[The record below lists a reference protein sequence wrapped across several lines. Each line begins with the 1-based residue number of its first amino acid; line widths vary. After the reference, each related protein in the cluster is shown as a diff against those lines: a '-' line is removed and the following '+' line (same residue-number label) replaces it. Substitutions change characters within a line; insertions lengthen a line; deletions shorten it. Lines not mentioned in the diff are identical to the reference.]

1 MPQSAQTARL
11 VFLAGTDVAVDSR
24 TGRMAVA
31 AARDGWDVTILS
43 PGAADDVE
51 ESSLGRVNLVRVPVG
66 TALRERAAQR
76 AKGHR
81 LRRMITQYGLTDPE
95 QLSRFHAGHGAWV
108 RQSTARAGSLGAPAR
123 QGAKAW
129 IRMRREAH
137 RMRMRVYRWER
148 RRDLKAGGPTGDW
161 RTDWPE
167 LLDLDLALGAE
178 LEKLR
183 PAVVHVHDI
192 SLLATAALSSARL
205 RAQGVRTRWVYEISA
220 PTEETEYAPE
230 RRASAYRALER
241 EFTGRADA
249 LTAATGRLAA
259 SAPGDVL
266 LVPEAPPAPAPA
278 DGRGPLP
285 AVRNLC
291 GLYGAGPLWVYA
303 GDLSGHQLETVF
315 AALAQLP
322 DHHLALVSPD
332 PVPDAVLALADKQ
345 DVRDRVHTPPPAL
358 PGLAHAY
365 LASADAA
372 VAGCGCA
379 TADEPA
385 RDRLSAWYA
394 QAGLPVVSACGQ
406 GPAAFAKAVAG
417 VVDPGR
423 RPSAEERR
431 AHTWEHRVA
440 PLLALYRKLG
450 GGPALTPRPELGW
463 DGEPV
468 PVPKAGARPARPVPT
483 WTPLTRQTPV
493 RLGMGPANYA
503 GQLASFA
510 HAVCRSRPDVSAQVF
525 MATAPGTFN
534 YPADV
539 YLDSSKLGRLTV
551 MLEQAERVFRN
562 YTHVIADAFLPVLGR
577 LNGSHL
583 EDDLPALLRTS
594 IKVALLAHGSEIR
607 HPLHH
612 MDRVAHSLFHDAPDG
627 MVDRLTKVAERNRA
641 TAERFGLPAFV
652 TTPDLLDDLPS
663 ATWAPLVVD
672 VDAFACDRPVM
683 ERRRPV
689 VLHAPSKRWTK
700 GTDRALPVLR
710 ELDDRGV
717 IEFRL
722 AEQVDWTEMREL
734 VKDADIV
741 VDQFAIGS
749 YGTFACEGMAAGKPV
764 VAYLTETVAATL
776 GEDNPVVNA
785 TPDTLRE
792 ALESLLDDRDGTAR
806 LGERSA
812 RFARKYH
819 DGTRTAAV
827 LADFLQ

>member
-1 MPQSAQTARL
+1 MPQSAQPSRL
-11 VFLAGTDVAVDSR
+11 VILAGPDTAVDSR
-24 TGRMAVA
+24 TGRTAVA
-31 AARDGWDVTILS
+31 AARDGWDVTILA
-43 PGAADDVE
+43 PGTGTEVE
-51 ESSLGRVNLVRVPVG
+51 RSAFGPVQVVRVPVG
-66 TALRERAAQR
+66 TALRDRAAQR

-81 LRRMITQYGLTDPE
+81 LRRMITQYGLTASGE
-95 QLSRFHAGHGAWV
+95 LGRLQAGHGAWV

-129 IRMRREAH
+129 IRMRREVH
-137 RMRMRVYRWER
+137 RMRVRVYRWEGR
-148 RRDLKAGGPTGDW
+148 QDLRADAPTGDW
-161 RTDWPE
+161 RVDWPV
-167 LLDLDLALGAE
+167 LLDEDLAVGGE
-178 LEKLR
+178 LEKLEPR
-183 PAVVHVHDI
+183 IVHVHDV
-192 SLLATAALSSARL
+192 SLLATAALSAARL
-205 RAQGVRTRWVYEISA
+205 RARGVRTRWLYDISSA
-220 PTEETEYAPE
+220 TEEADLSPE
-230 RRASAYRALER
+230 RRASAYRSLER
-241 EFTGRADA
+241 EFAGGADA
-249 LTAATGRLAA
+249 LTAATERLAQQV
-259 SAPGDVL
+259 PGSP
-266 LVPEAPPAPAPA
+266 LVVREALPAPAA
-278 DGRGPLP
+278 TDGKPLP

-291 GLYGAGPLWVYA
+291 GLHGAGPLWVYA
-303 GDLSGHQLETVF
+303 GALDGHHLETVF

-322 DHHLALVSPD
+322 EHHLALVSAAE
-332 PVPDAVLALADKQ
+332 VPEAVLALADKR
-345 DVRDRVHTPPPAL
+345 DVRDRVHTPASPP
-358 PGLAHAY
+358 PGLTASF

-372 VAGCGCA
+372 VASCA
-379 TADEPA
+379 CAAGDEPA
-385 RDRLSAWYA
+385 RDLLGSLYT
-394 QAGLPVVSACGQ
+394 QAGLPVVDACGA
-406 GPAAFAKAVAG
+406 GPTDLAKALSAA
-417 VVDPGR
+417 VDP
-423 RPSAEERR
+423 ERR
-431 AHTWEHRVA
+431 TGEDTRRTATWEHRVR
-440 PLLALYRKLG
+440 PLLDLYRELA
-450 GGPALTPRPELGW
+450 GGPALSPRPELGW

-468 PVPKAGARPARPVPT
+468 PVPKADARPARPLPT

-493 RLGMGPANYA
+493 RLGLGPANYA

-510 HAVCRSRPDVSAQVF
+510 HAVCRTRPDVSAQVF

-534 YPADV
+534 YPADI

-562 YTHVIADAFLPVLGR
+562 YTHVLADAFLPVLGR

-612 MDRVAHSLFHDAPDG
+612 MDRVAHSLFHDAPEG

-641 TAERFGLPAFV
+641 TAERFGLPSFV

-663 ATWAPLVVD
+663 ARWAPLVVD

-683 ERRRPV
+683 ERERPV

-700 GTDRALPVLR
+700 GTDRALPVLT
-710 ELDDRGV
+710 ELHDRGV

-764 VAYLTETVAATL
+764 VAYLTETVAEAL

-785 TPDTLRE
+785 TPDSLRT
-792 ALESLLDDRDGTAR
+792 ALESLLDDRHATAL

-827 LADFLQ
+827 LADFLS